1 MENKTLGVLGG
12 MGPKAT
18 SVFFDKVIGN
28 TEAHKDQDHID
39 MIILNHASLP
49 DRTMSILDHEEEA
62 FLESIRKDIKLLEY
76 AGVANIAL
84 TCNTAHYFHEQMQAM
99 TDVNIIN
106 MVDETIKSIYLKYGA
121 GSKVGILATNGT
133 RRSGIYKDGCHK
145 YNLEPYFPDAD
156 VQDEVMNIIYN
167 DVKGDLVV
175 ASNRNLEEIIKNL
188 IFKQHCQ
195 CVILACT
202 ELSCIKLSSE
212 VSKYS
217 IDAMDVLVEKSIK
230 LSGKN
235 VKWPIE
241 EDWRVDIDTK

>member
-1 MENKTLGVLGG
+1 MEIKSLGVLGG

-18 SVFFDKVIGN
+18 SVFFDKVIEN
-28 TEAHKDQDHID
+28 TDAHMDQDHID
-39 MIILNHASLP
+39 MIILSHATLP
-49 DRTMSILDHEEEA
+49 DRTMSILEHQEEA
-62 FLESIRKDIKLLEY
+62 FLASIEKDIKLLEY

-121 GSKVGILATNGT
+121 DSKVGILATNGT

-156 VQDEVMNIIYN
+156 VQDQVMSIIYN

-175 ASNRNLEEIIKNL
+175 TTNNNLEEIIKDL
-188 IFKQHCQ
+188 IFKEHCQ

-202 ELSCIKLSSE
+202 ELSCIKLSPE
-212 VSKYS
+212 VAKFS

-230 LSGKN
+230 LSGRN
-235 VKWPIE
+235 VKKPVE
-241 EDWRVDIDTK
+241 V

>member
-1 MENKTLGVLGG
+1 MEIKSLGVLGG

-18 SVFFDKVIGN
+18 SVFFDKVIEN
-28 TEAHKDQDHID
+28 TDAHMDQDHID
-39 MIILNHASLP
+39 MIILSHATLP
-49 DRTMSILDHEEEA
+49 DRTMSILEHQEEA
-62 FLESIRKDIKLLEY
+62 FLASIEKDIKLLEY

-84 TCNTAHYFHEQMQAM
+84 TCNTAHYFHEQMQAI

-121 GSKVGILATNGT
+121 DSKVGILATNGT

-156 VQDEVMNIIYN
+156 VQDQVMSIIYN

-175 ASNRNLEEIIKNL
+175 TTNNNLEEIIKDL
-188 IFKQHCQ
+188 IFKEHCQ

-202 ELSCIKLSSE
+202 ELSCIKLSPE
-212 VSKYS
+212 VAKFS

-230 LSGKN
+230 LSGRN
-235 VKWPIE
+235 VKKPVE
-241 EDWRVDIDTK
+241 V

>member
-1 MENKTLGVLGG
+1 MEIKSLGVLGG

-18 SVFFDKVIGN
+18 SVFFDKVIEN
-28 TEAHKDQDHID
+28 TDAHMDQDHID
-39 MIILNHASLP
+39 MIILSHATLP
-49 DRTMSILDHEEEA
+49 DRTMSILEHQEEA
-62 FLESIRKDIKLLEY
+62 FLASIKKDIKLLEY

-106 MVDETIKSIYLKYGA
+106 MVDETIKSIHLKYGED
-121 GSKVGILATNGT
+121 SKVGILATNGT

-145 YNLEPYFPDAD
+145 YNLEPYFPAAD
-156 VQDEVMNIIYN
+156 VQDQVMSIIYN

-175 ASNRNLEEIIKNL
+175 TTNNNLEEIIKDL
-188 IFKQHCQ
+188 IFKEHCQ

-202 ELSCIKLSSE
+202 ELSCIKLSPE
-212 VSKYS
+212 VAKFS

-230 LSGKN
+230 LSGRN
-235 VKWPIE
+235 VKRHVE
-241 EDWRVDIDTK
+241 V